1 MHLPDDPLALTAA
14 LPDVPRW
21 VETRWLLHAGEGVL
35 TVGPDRSGGAVVGA
49 QLTLGAVIGRADP
62 ALLRDVRADVADDFE
77 LIVQMDALDEA
88 QEALPDWIA
97 AQAIVHSL
105 VRPHE
110 SGGQAA
116 PGVIVSAPPEE
127 RWLEQLSGQDRLFA
141 TRAPAVAVR
150 LVEGM
155 VVAICVAGAV
165 TETLWDVG
173 LYTLEGHRRR
183 GYAAAC
189 FWALA
194 AHMASQGRQPVWA
207 SEEDNASSLKLAAQ
221 LGFRP
226 VDRVALLSRR
236 TSAEEAR

>member
-1 MHLPDDPLALTAA
+1 VRLPDDPLALAAA

-49 QLTLGAVIGRADP
+49 RLPLGAVIGRADP
-62 ALLRDVRADVADDFE
+62 ALLRDVLADVADDFE
-77 LIVQMDALDEA
+77 LIVQMDTLDEA

-105 VRPHE
+105 ARPHP
-110 SGGQAA
+110 SGARA
-116 PGVIVSAPPEE
+116 EPGVIVSAPPEE
-127 RWLEQLSGQDRLFA
+127 RWLDQLSGPDRLFA

-150 LVEGM
+150 VVEGM
-155 VVAICVAGAV
+155 VVAMCMASAV

-173 LYTLEGHRRR
+173 VDTLEGHRRR

-189 FWALA
+189 FRALA

-207 SEEDNASSLKLAAQ
+207 AEEDNASSLRLAAQ

-226 VDRVALLSRR
+226 VDRVALLLRR
-236 TSAEEAR
+236 RLG